1 MASRTSP
8 EIFSQI
14 ADLNACYKGKRV
26 RVTDN
31 RGRCAVG
38 TFVRAEQRRL
48 MGRGMCTCILVD
60 SETLHIHGKLAKAQR
75 QSANP
80 LTGIPLY
87 GYTVF
92 FLDLEDPQVEILTDE
107 AVSTDG

>member
-1 MASRTSP
+1 MQTDKHGKDRRLLQ
-8 EIFSQI
+8 E
-14 ADLNACYKGKRV
+14 LNSKYRGMRV

-38 TFVRAEQRRL
+38 NFVRAEQRPM

-60 SETLHIHGKLAKAQR
+60 SETLHIHGRLI
-75 QSANP
+75 QSERYPASP

-87 GYTVF
+87 GYTAF
-92 FLDLEDPQVEILTDE
+92 FVDLDDPQVEILTHT
-107 AVSTDG
+107 VSDDT